1 MIEDTFCPLD
11 RQEWRDWLSKNCK
24 SSKGIWLIYYKKAS
38 LKFNLPYA
46 DARDEA
52 LCFGWIDSTVRKG
65 DIESYRQYFSP
76 RRQDSVW
83 SKFNKGRIE
92 DLIKNNLMTD
102 YGLEIVERAKADGS
116 YYFLED
122 IENMVIPDELEEI
135 FKFNR
140 KAENTFNNLDKNKK
154 KYILYNLKKLK
165 TKEARDRN
173 IKKVIE
179 NLS

>member
-1 MIEDTFCPLD
+1 MIEDTFCPSN
-11 RQEWRDWLSKNCK
+11 RQEWRDWLSKNCR
-24 SSKGIWLIYYKKAS
+24 SSKGIWLIYYKRAS
-38 LKFNLPYA
+38 SKFNLPYA

-65 DIESYRQYFSP
+65 DMESYKQYFSP
-76 RRQDSVW
+76 RRRDSVW
-83 SKFNKGRIE
+83 SKFNKNRIE
-92 DLIKNNLMTD
+92 DLIKNDLMTN
-102 YGLEIVERAKADGS
+102 YGLEIIDRAKADGS

-122 IENMVIPDELEEI
+122 IENIIIPDELEKI
-135 FKFNR
+135 FKVDK
-140 KAENTFNNLDKNKK
+140 KAKDAFNNLEKNKK

-173 IKKVIE
+173 IKKIIE